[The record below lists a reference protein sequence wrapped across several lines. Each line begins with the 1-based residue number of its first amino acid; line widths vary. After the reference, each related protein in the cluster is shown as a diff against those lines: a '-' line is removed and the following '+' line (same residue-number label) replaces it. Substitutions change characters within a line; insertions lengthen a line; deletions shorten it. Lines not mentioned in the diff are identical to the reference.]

1 MGGTTATQGAGIS
14 KCKCVCARVCAG
26 PAAPHLLVQQASS
39 VLLAAV
45 AALSLLNVAGGADA
59 APAAMADLLRSPE
72 LKEQLEKCESARA
85 RQQWVDRTAGSHWPV
100 AGAGLG

>member
-1 MGGTTATQGAGIS
+1 MRVGT
-14 KCKCVCARVCAG
+14 CVCVCAG

-45 AALSLLNVAGGADA
+45 AALSLLNVAGGTDA

-72 LKEQLEKCESARA
+72 LKEQLDKCESTLGPGSSGLTG
-85 RQQWVDRTAGSHWPV
+85 QQAATLPHV

>member
-1 MGGTTATQGAGIS
+1 
-14 KCKCVCARVCAG
+14 
-26 PAAPHLLVQQASS
+26 VQQASS

-72 LKEQLEKCESARA
+72 LKDQLDKREWQDRPGTLHLAAIGVQDS
-85 RQQWVDRTAGSHWPV
+85 RQALMSV
-100 AGAGLG
+100 AGATAVLSATWQLKASMWHK